1 VASDQ
6 QMPQT
11 MLQFLPSQFISPLPQ
26 FFMLKGG
33 KKLIKLN
40 NNQGSH
46 PVLSL
51 GNEGGCIF
59 MLAWGAQEAY
69 A

>member
-1 VASDQ
+1 
-6 QMPQT
+6 
-11 MLQFLPSQFISPLPQ
+11 
-26 FFMLKGG
+26 MLKGG